1 MPRSNI
7 FGNMSTA
14 ENIAFMVIRGLIALA
29 MVGLGF
35 YCVAQGIHFFA
46 LPRVEAEQIRI
57 HFIGLDITAS
67 ELGAVIFAV
76 GLAVCYLGQRTAS
89 MRMETTRG
97 TPVWTPTRPEI
108 PALPE
113 LTAFLDD
120 LQRNA
125 TRLQPAKAKEGI
137 GMSVAEGHMAI
148 PAAALQ
154 LPSEH
159 RTSESVTFVESTRKP
174 SPIQALRNKV
184 ADEIR
189 QIVSASTDAVLTVE
203 EGVAL
208 FPGEGSQQACG
219 YQPNSP
225 TIAPC
230 TLPLGHKPP
239 HICRSKIKPSKQ

>member
-1 MPRSNI
+1 MN
-7 FGNMSTA
+7 TA
-14 ENIAFMVIRGLIALA
+14 ENITFMTIRGLIALA
-29 MVGLGF
+29 IVGLGF

-46 LPRVEAEQIRI
+46 LPQVEAEQIRI

-67 ELGAVIFAV
+67 ALGAVIFVV
-76 GLAVCYLGQRTAS
+76 GLALCYIGQRTAP
-89 MRMETTRG
+89 MRTETTTE
-97 TPVWTPTRPEI
+97 TPYWTPTRPGI

-148 PAAALQ
+148 PTAARQ
-154 LPSEH
+154 LPSAQ
-159 RTSESVTFVESTRKP
+159 SVAVVEGTPKP
-174 SPIQALRNKV
+174 PPIEALRNKV
-184 ADEIR
+184 ADRIR
-189 QIVSASTDAVLTVE
+189 QIVSPSTDAVLTVE

-219 YQPNSP
+219 YPPNSP